1 MCIVYSIK
9 PSSRFELLSKSDGD
23 SSVISY
29 RNFLLLRRWLV
40 CAPLKQL
47 RKPLSFAIVSVI
59 SVLFSGDFP
68 SLRMIA
74 CLVTILKASGTS
86 FDFISAC
93 FRVPVL
99 SSDGKTE
106 KNASADSSTSVLS
119 EEVCSWFY
127 WLWIIRDSGTFFF

>member
-1 MCIVYSIK
+1 M
-9 PSSRFELLSKSDGD
+9 
-23 SSVISY
+23 ISY

-47 RKPLSFAIVSVI
+47 RKSLSFAIVSVI
-59 SVLFSGDFP
+59 SLLFSGDFP

-93 FRVPVL
+93 FRVPVI

-106 KNASADSSTSVLS
+106 KNASADSSSSVLS